1 MGYGESGSD
10 TTDIINL
17 KKKKHNREEVC
28 GWGLFST
35 LLLKITLA
43 FIAIHFITELTNK

>member
-1 MGYGESGSD
+1 VGYGESGSD

-17 KKKKHNREEVC
+17 KKKKHSREEVC